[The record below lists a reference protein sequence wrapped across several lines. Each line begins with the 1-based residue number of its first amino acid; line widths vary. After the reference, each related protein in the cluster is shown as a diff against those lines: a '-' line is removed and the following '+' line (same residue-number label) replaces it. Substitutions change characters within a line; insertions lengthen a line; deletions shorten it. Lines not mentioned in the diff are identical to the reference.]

1 MRIGIDAKW
10 YFTGPV
16 STRVVLQNL
25 LAELFSLYP
34 ENEYV
39 LFLDRRDRHREL
51 PFSGGNIQTCYI
63 WADNNLLSNLLLV
76 SRWVRKLKVDVT
88 VYQTFPSLM
97 HRGSAIVFIHDV
109 LFRRFPQF
117 FSWKERLYFL
127 PMPWLTR
134 NRADRLVATTEFVAT
149 ELIRYRYTQE
159 QSRIDLVPLAVGE
172 RYQPVNLHQPAQ
184 LEAVRRKFQLP
195 GQFVLYVGRLNVRK
209 NIENLLKAL
218 PLLVDKESK
227 LVIVG
232 KEDWKAPDLRQ
243 LVETPGIRER
253 IILTGEMSDEELS
266 ATYSLARLFC
276 FPSFAEGFGLPPLE
290 AMASGVPVIVAKT
303 TSLPEVC
310 GEAAV
315 YIDPGRPESI
325 ARAIDELLSDADLY
339 ARKKRAGLERAGAF
353 TWTAT
358 ANALMKSITN
368 TVKN

>member
-25 LAELFSLYP
+25 LPELFSLYP
-34 ENEYV
+34 ENEYI
-39 LFLDRRDRHREL
+39 LFLDKRDRHRVL
-51 PFSGGNIQTCYI
+51 PFSGKNIQTRYI

-76 SRWVRKLKVDVT
+76 SPWVRKLNVDVT
-88 VYQTFPSLM
+88 VYQTFPSLRR
-97 HRGSAIVFIHDV
+97 RGPALVFIHDV

-117 FSWKERLYFL
+117 FGWKERLYFL
-127 PMPWLTR
+127 PLPWLTR

-149 ELIRYRYTQE
+149 ELLNYDYARE
-159 QSRIDLVPLAVGE
+159 QSRIDLVPLAVCKNY
-172 RYQPVNLHQPAQ
+172 RPANQHPPDQ
-184 LEAVRRKFQLP
+184 LEAVSRKFRLP

-218 PLLVDKESK
+218 PLLKDRESK

-243 LVETPGIRER
+243 LVNTPGIRER
-253 IILTGEMSDEELS
+253 IIMTGEMSDEELS
-266 ATYSLARLFC
+266 ATYSLARIFC

-310 GEAAV
+310 GDAAV
-315 YIDPGRPESI
+315 YIDPGQPESI

-339 ARKKRAGLERAGAF
+339 ARKKTAGLDRAGTF
-353 TWTAT
+353 TWAAT
-358 ANALMKSITN
+358 ANALMQSITH